1 MCSRWECASIFP
13 DHRNSIS
20 LNLFSVCSRTSNA
33 FSHTR
38 ATLTGW
44 TSAGPT
50 TINGRTKTSRTC
62 KRHSLTLMWKARL
75 SELEFDERELA
86 EVLDAIDSEWITA
99 GPRTQAFEKAFAQFT
114 DT

>member
-1 MCSRWECASIFP
+1 M
-13 DHRNSIS
+13 
-20 LNLFSVCSRTSNA
+20 
-33 FSHTR
+33 R

-50 TINGRTKTSRTC
+50 TTSGPTKTSRTC

-99 GPRTQAFEKAFAQFT
+99 GPRTQVFEKACAQFT
-114 DT
+114 YTSEAVDVSNGTAGLFLALIVL